1 MKNYRSASLL
11 ASWQPINQMPFKPD
25 ALRPLGITVAHG
37 ATGLRNQII
46 RDIPSNTLA
55 GSTIIHAESSN
66 EL

>member
-1 MKNYRSASLL
+1 
-11 ASWQPINQMPFKPD
+11 MPFKPD